1 MTGEW
6 IPVGPLADLPDAKAA
21 RVVVG
26 DVELLV
32 YRSGDAVSAVS
43 NHCTHQGAPLNRGT
57 VRTSGSL
64 VSVTCPL
71 HGSTFSLGDGR
82 VLRGPARIPID
93 VWETRVVD
101 GVMQVRAP
109 S

>member
-1 MTGEW
+1 MTQEW
-6 IPVGPLADLPDAKAA
+6 IPAGPLVDLPDAKPA
-21 RVVVG
+21 RVMVG
-26 DVELLV
+26 DAELLV

-43 NHCTHQGAPLNRGT
+43 NRCTHQGAPLHRGA
-57 VRTSGSL
+57 VRSSGSL

-82 VLRGPARIPID
+82 VLRGPASIPID

-101 GVMQVRAP
+101 GVVQVRRR